1 MKFNQKVRFLLKE
14 RWIKKVLLTMKL
26 TWFLSLFLTLGA
38 SASLWSQT
46 SKISVNVTN
55 ESLQDLL
62 LQIEDNSQYRFFYNN
77 NDIDVNQRVTVN
89 MHDKTIGEI
98 LSTVFNEIPYSFK
111 EMENNVILIE
121 RIKTVGDSKG
131 NQQKNVSGKITDSS
145 GAPLPGVTVL
155 LKGTTNGTVSNID
168 GDYTL
173 TNVPSG
179 ATLLFSF
186 MGMKSQEIEV
196 AGQSVINVAMQEESI
211 GLDEVVAIGYGT
223 TKKKDVTGAVINVN
237 VKDFASAAAPATTT
251 ELLQGKVPGVTV
263 MNDDSEGPNGDGP
276 TVRIRGRSTLNSEG
290 PLWIVDGLIN
300 ENGVS
305 PSEIESITV
314 LKDASAAIY
323 GTRASG
329 GVILVTTKKGKKGLN
344 VDFDVKYGWST
355 PWKKL
360 EAMNAEEYCDYYTNI
375 YEEAGQTVPTYLG
388 MDYFRTTRT
397 NWLDAVMRTG
407 AREDYNVTISGG
419 NDRST
424 FSLFGNWKVVNGTLH
439 NTFNKSGRIRIKSEH
454 QVHKR
459 VTLGENIS
467 LSTSQGIGANTTSGY
482 TGILISSIYYPAS
495 ASVFLEDGS
504 YGGVVDENNAEAYA
518 QAGNFGDLLNPY
530 ATLDRKEVDNPNI
543 SALLSGYAIVDIWDG
558 LKFRSN
564 ISYKTNHNYN
574 RDFTYRI
581 LEVGKVY
588 DYNKLEMTAYHETSM
603 VAEQLLTYENTFGKH
618 KVAALAG
625 YTSEKNT
632 YDKFSASARDFST
645 EDEYYQEFENASDYD
660 TDTPSS
666 ERWEN
671 SLISMIGRLEYSYNN
686 KYYLTGVVRRDGTS
700 KLAKNNRWGVFPSLS
715 AAWRISDESFMS
727 DVTFIDDLKIRGS
740 WGKMG
745 NISPLGNYAY
755 SANLTND
762 SGSIMGEVPTYISA
776 YYMDDISNE
785 NLKWETTTTTDV
797 GFEVYLLDSRL
808 NVSFDYYYK
817 KVTDMLNTVD
827 LPDVSGISS
836 DPWMNVGQVDNKGIE
851 FVVGWE
857 EHKGD
862 FSYGA
867 SFNFAHNKNELIKY
881 SDTDTY
887 ERVSSNVRADLYP
900 MRHEEGHPLFSY
912 YLIKTDGIFQ
922 SDTEAQ
928 AYTKDGE
935 MIQPNAVAGDIKF
948 VDYND
953 DGEIDSDDKQ
963 FCGDYYPDFT
973 YGINLSFG
981 YKNWDCSMF
990 FQGVQNVDIFAG
1002 YKYST
1007 YQAVQGYNLLKEANN
1022 YWSETNK
1029 GADIPAAKY
1038 IDSNNNYSTESDWYL
1053 EDGSYLRLKSMT
1065 IGYTVPHEIL
1075 SKVGISNIRLYM
1087 SGQNLLT
1094 FTKYSGFD
1102 PEVGSNGLDMLT
1114 YPQSRTVMFG
1124 ASLSF

>member
-1 MKFNQKVRFLLKE
+1 M
-14 RWIKKVLLTMKL
+14 
-26 TWFLSLFLTLGA
+26 SPC
-38 SASLWSQT
+38 
-46 SKISVNVTN
+46 KIS
-55 ESLQDLL
+55 
-62 LQIEDNSQYRFFYNN
+62 
-77 NDIDVNQRVTVN
+77 
-89 MHDKTIGEI
+89 
-98 LSTVFNEIPYSFK
+98 YSFK
-111 EMENNVILIE
+111 EMDNNLILIE
-121 RIKTVGDSKG
+121 SNKTVVKNSAA
-131 NQQKNVSGKITDSS
+131 QQEGVRGKVTDPD
-145 GAPLPGVTVL
+145 GMPLPGVTVL
-155 LKGTTNGTVSNID
+155 VKGTTNGTVTNID
-168 GDYTL
+168 GAYTL
-173 TNVPSG
+173 VNVPSS
-179 ATLLFSF
+179 ATLMFSF
-186 MGMKSQEIEV
+186 VGMKTQEIEL
-196 AGQSVINVAMQEESI
+196 AGKNVINVLMEEESI
-211 GLDEVVAIGYGT
+211 GLEEVVAIGYGT
-223 TKKKDVTGAVINVN
+223 TKKKDVTGAITNVDI
-237 VKDFASAAAPATTT
+237 KDFASSAAPASTS
-251 ELLQGKVPGVTV
+251 ELLQGRVPGVTV
-263 MNDDSEGPNGDGP
+263 MNDSGSPAEDGGP
-276 TVRIRGRSTLNSEG
+276 TIRIRGRSTLNSEG
-290 PLWIVDGLIN
+290 PLWIVDGMVN

-344 VDFDVKYGWST
+344 VDVDVKYGWSA
-355 PWKKL
+355 PWKML
-360 EAMNAEEYCDYYTNI
+360 DAMNAEEYCDYYTNI

-397 NWLDAVMRTG
+397 NWLDEVTQTG
-407 AREDYNVTISGG
+407 AREDYNITISGG
-419 NDRST
+419 NDRSVY
-424 FSLFGNWKVVNGTLH
+424 SIFGNWKVVNGTLH
-439 NTFNKSGRIRIKSEH
+439 NTFNKSGRIRVKSEH
-454 QVHKR
+454 KVHKR
-459 VTLGENIS
+459 ITLGENIS
-467 LSTSQGIGANTTSGY
+467 LSTSQGIDPNTTSGY

-518 QAGNFGDLLNPY
+518 QAGNFGDLINPY
-530 ATLDRKEVDNPNI
+530 ATLDRAEVDNPNI
-543 SALLSGYAIVDIWDG
+543 SALFSGYAIVDIWDG

-564 ISYKTNHNYN
+564 ISYKSNHSYS

-588 DYNKLEMTAYHETSM
+588 DRNILEMAASHSTSM
-603 VAEQLLTYENTFGKH
+603 VAEQLLTYDNTFGKH

-632 YDKFSASARDFST
+632 YDKFSVAAREFST
-645 EDEYYQEFENASDYD
+645 EEEYYQEFENASDYD

-671 SLISMIGRLEYSYNN
+671 SLVSMLGRVEYSYDN

-700 KLAKNNRWGVFPSLS
+700 KLAKDNRWGVFPSLS
-715 AAWRISDESFMS
+715 AAWRISDEGFMS

-745 NISPLGNYAY
+745 NIAPLGNYAY

-762 SGSIMGEVPTYISA
+762 SKSIMGETPTYISA

-785 NLKWETTTTTDV
+785 NLKWETTTTTDI
-797 GFEVYLLDSRL
+797 GFEAYLLDSRL

-836 DPWMNVGQVDNKGIE
+836 DPWFNVGQVDNKGVE
-851 FVVGWE
+851 FMAGWQD
-857 EHKGD
+857 HKGD
-862 FSYGA
+862 FTYGA
-867 SFNFAHNKNELIKY
+867 SFNIAHNKNELIKY

-887 ERVSSNVRADLYP
+887 ERVGDNVRADLYP
-900 MRHEEGHPLFSY
+900 MRHEEGHPLYSY

-922 SDTEAQ
+922 SDAEAQ

-935 MIQPNAVAGDIKF
+935 MIQPNAVAGDLKF
-948 VDYND
+948 VDYD
-953 DGEIDSDDKQ
+953 DNGKIDSDDKQ

-973 YGINLSFG
+973 YGINLNFG

-1007 YQAVQGYNLLKEANN
+1007 YQAVQGYNLLREANN

-1029 GADIPAAKY
+1029 GSDIPAAKY
-1038 IDSNNNYSTESDWYL
+1038 LDSNNNYSTESDWYL
-1053 EDGSYLRLKSMT
+1053 EDGSFLRLKNMT
-1065 IGYTVPHEIL
+1065 IGYTVPQQIL
-1075 SKVGISNIRLYM
+1075 GKVGISKLRFYM
-1087 SGQNLLT
+1087 TGQNLLT

-1102 PEVGSNGLDMLT
+1102 PEVGSYGLDMLK
-1114 YPQSRTVMFG
+1114 YPQSRTIMFG